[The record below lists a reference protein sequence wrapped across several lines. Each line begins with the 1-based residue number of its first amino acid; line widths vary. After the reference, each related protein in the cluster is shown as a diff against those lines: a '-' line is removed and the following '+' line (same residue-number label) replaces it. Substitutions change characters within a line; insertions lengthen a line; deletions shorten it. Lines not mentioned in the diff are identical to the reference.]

1 MLLFCLKRYCLD
13 IDRMGFEIELNIVFI
28 VFLNVFSLLVLF
40 FYYSL
45 KLKCGILYLF
55 LYFLYFKIIC

>member
-40 FYYSL
+40 FYDSL
-45 KLKCGILYLF
+45 KN
-55 LYFLYFKIIC
+55 